1 MHRLRQYT
9 WASLGMGPVM
19 VLCAGVVDLG
29 LVRHGLLTTVGLALA
44 LVVVFAQHT
53 RYLRL
58 VVRGTGPDGRWPEH
72 LATFAVA
79 LASWGVVSASASGSG
94 LWCLVPAA
102 VIGHVVLLT
111 PRPTR
116 WYVVVVGTAATIAVA
131 AACRGDFGLPGLL
144 MTLIPVLTLV
154 FTDVLSLW
162 FWLLVQDLDRAH
174 DTARALAVAEERL
187 RFAADLHD
195 IQGHHLQVIALKGE
209 LTERLIGRD
218 DETAR
223 KHAGEIADLA
233 RTALEETRGVVQGYR
248 RASLGTEIT
257 NAVGILAAAGITT
270 SVEGDAGDVPAPLQP
285 LFGALVRE
293 GTTNVLRHSS
303 AQRCTVAISVRERE
317 VHVRLHNDGGA
328 GRSTAEPGAGL
339 AGLRE
344 RFAAVGG
351 RVEAGATP
359 DGFELAGRAGV
370 GR

>member
-1 MHRLRQYT
+1 
-9 WASLGMGPVM
+9 MGPVM
-19 VLCAGVVDLG
+19 VLAAGVADLG
-29 LVRHGLLTTVGLALA
+29 AMSHGLPTTIALALA
-44 LVVVFAQHT
+44 LVVVFGQHA

-58 VVRGTGPDGRWPEH
+58 AVVGTRPSGRWPEH

-79 LASWGVVSASASGSG
+79 LASWGVVTASASNSG
-94 LWCLVPAA
+94 LWCMLPAA
-102 VIGHVVLLT
+102 VIGHVALLQR
-111 PRPTR
+111 PRAR
-116 WYVVVVGTAATIAVA
+116 WFVVAAGITATILVAVA
-131 AACRGDFGLPGLL
+131 SGGDYGVPDLVMNLVA
-144 MTLIPVLTLV
+144 MLTLV
-154 FTDVLSLW
+154 FTEVLSLW
-162 FWLLVQDLDRAH
+162 FWGLVQDLDRAH
-174 DTARALAVAEERL
+174 DTAKALAVAEERL

-209 LTERLIGRD
+209 LAERLIGRD
-218 DETAR
+218 DDTAR

-233 RTALEETRGVVQGYR
+233 RTALAETRGVVQGYR

-257 NAVGILAAAGITT
+257 NAVGILAAVGIET

-317 VHVRLHNDGGA
+317 VHVRLRNDGGA
-328 GRSTAEPGAGL
+328 GRSAAEAGSGL

-351 RVEAGATP
+351 RIDAGTTP

-370 GR
+370 DR